1 MEARGHGDDD
11 MVSGCHLGFGS
22 SGGGKAAAVGAGAW
36 LETFSAPRPL
46 DIQHMVMEAAGD
58 QPIGLAIYTL
68 F

>member
-1 MEARGHGDDD
+1 
-11 MVSGCHLGFGS
+11 MVLEKTLESLLDS
-22 SGGGKAAAVGAGAW
+22 KDVGAGAW

>member
-1 MEARGHGDDD
+1 MVMMTWCRDAARGLDP
-11 MVSGCHLGFGS
+11 L
-22 SGGGKAAAVGAGAW
+22 VGERQWQWGAW
-36 LETFSAPRPL
+36 LETSSAPRPL